1 MITENQARILA
12 HALHE
17 IRPAWGIDATL
28 KVLERNADHP
38 APFADIMAAA
48 VMAARDPE
56 TQTPG
61 RIFQVQI
68 HWPEEV
74 KKRLPKPPECPDHIG
89 QAAPTCCNCWADVK
103 IGDRPESHIGRHW
116 EQPPSMYDQLKQAS
130 EAVPTG
136 AAFPLEKGTK

>member
-38 APFADIMAAA
+38 SPFADIIAAA

-56 TQTPG
+56 TLTPG
-61 RIFQVQI
+61 RIFQVSI
-68 HWPEEV
+68 HWPEDA
-74 KKRLPKPPECPDHIG
+74 KRKLPRAPDCADHVG
-89 QAAPTCCNCWADVK
+89 QDAYTCRSCKADVLC
-103 IGDRPESHIGRHW
+103 GDRPPDMVGKHYEKPIELS
-116 EQPPSMYDQLKQAS
+116 P
-130 EAVPTG
+130 EALAIAG
-136 AAFPLEKGTK
+136 AFVMEGTK

>member
-1 MITENQARILA
+1 MITEKQARILA

-38 APFADIMAAA
+38 RPFADIMAAA

-56 TQTPG
+56 TLTPG

-68 HWPEEV
+68 HWPEDV
-74 KKRLPKPPECPDHIG
+74 KPKLPKPPPCADH
-89 QAAPTCCNCWADVK
+89 PTFNSTTCASCWGDVRV
-103 IGDRPESHIGRHW
+103 GDRPETHIGRHW
-116 EQPPSMYDQLKQAS
+116 TPPTESTEHLEALANAGAS
-130 EAVPTG
+130 LIPKENQ
-136 AAFPLEKGTK
+136 